1 MKTLFTAAATIAV
14 LAALTPARAADL
26 PLPEKMPPPS
36 PATNW
41 SGFYIGLEG
50 GGVWGHTDYT
60 GFNTIGGAPFGPSYA
75 GSFDAKT
82 SYLGGFQAGF
92 NWEFATHIV
101 IGIEADIDFSHLQ
114 ASPSICSLGGCATT
128 ASDLWGFGTL
138 RGRIGYDFNNV
149 LIYGTGGAAWANIN
163 TNSTITTGPLAG
175 TFAGEALALQ
185 GWTAGGGLE
194 WLFLPNW
201 TVKAEYLFMRF
212 QHVDETY
219 NYALVGPGVPFTA
232 NITTNSNI
240 NTFRIGVNYL
250 FPVAPSAFVARY

>member
-1 MKTLFTAAATIAV
+1 MKTLFTMAAAIAV

-26 PLPEKMPPPS
+26 PLPEKMPLPS

-41 SGFYIGLEG
+41 SGFYIGLNG
-50 GGVWGHTDYT
+50 GGMWSRTDFA
-60 GFNTIGGAPFGPSYA
+60 GFNTIGGIPFGPSYA
-75 GSFDAKT
+75 GSFDAK
-82 SYLGGFQAGF
+82 SPFGGFQAGF
-92 NWEFATHIV
+92 NWEFLTTHIV
-101 IGIEADIDFSHLQ
+101 IGIEADIDFSRLST
-114 ASPSICSLGGCATT
+114 SPSVCTIGGCATT
-128 ASDLWGFGTL
+128 TADLWSFGTL

-149 LIYGTGGAAWANIN
+149 LLYGTGGMAWANVD

-175 TFAGEALALQ
+175 NFAAEALELQ
-185 GWTAGGGLE
+185 GWTAGAGIE

-201 TVKAEYLFMRF
+201 TVKAEYLFIRF

-250 FPVAPSAFVARY
+250 FPVAPSAFVARN